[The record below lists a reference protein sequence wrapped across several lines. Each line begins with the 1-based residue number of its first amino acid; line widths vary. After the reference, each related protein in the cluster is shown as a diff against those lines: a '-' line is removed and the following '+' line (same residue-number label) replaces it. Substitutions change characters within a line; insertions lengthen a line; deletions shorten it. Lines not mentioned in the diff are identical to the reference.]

1 MNDTTAAPATSL
13 IPDGVA
19 AITTIHFVLL
29 AIVALAAIAMIVVGM
44 RLKHRR
50 KQAARRVEENAQE
63 AGLSVRQP
71 DRKPISE
78 ASLTEPKASPTPAPA
93 PAPVSAPAPAPT
105 PAAPPPPPAPTPAPV
120 PTPVMPTPSAPEE
133 PVIAD
138 EPLNDEPVA
147 AAAPM
152 TASPAA
158 EAAPAPAESP
168 AQPARPEDQ
177 PITLLKGLGPK
188 LTQKLAEHGITTV
201 GHMAALSEAQAQALD
216 AQLGPFSGRMARDR
230 WLEQAR
236 LLAAGDRAGFEAVFG
251 RL

>member
-13 IPDGVA
+13 IPNGVA

-50 KQAARRVEENAQE
+50 KEAARRVEENAQE

-78 ASLTEPKASPTPAPA
+78 ASLTEPKASPTPAPT
-93 PAPVSAPAPAPT
+93 PAPAPA
-105 PAAPPPPPAPTPAPV
+105 PAAPPPPA
-120 PTPVMPTPSAPEE
+120 PVMPTPSAPEE

-158 EAAPAPAESP
+158 EAAPALAEAPAE
-168 AQPARPEDQ
+168 PARPEDQ

-201 GHMAALSEAQAQALD
+201 GDMAALSEAQAQALD
-216 AQLGPFSGRMARDR
+216 AQLGAFSGRMARDR

>member
-1 MNDTTAAPATSL
+1 MNDTTAAPAQSL

-29 AIVALAAIAMIVVGM
+29 AIVALAAIAVIVIGT
-44 RLKHRR
+44 RLKRR
-50 KQAARRVEENAQE
+50 RHHAARRVEENAQE
-63 AGLSVRQP
+63 AGMALRQP
-71 DRKPISE
+71 DAAPISE
-78 ASLTEPKASPTPAPA
+78 ASLTEPKAAPA
-93 PAPVSAPAPAPT
+93 PSPAPT
-105 PAAPPPPPAPTPAPV
+105 PASVAPPPPPV
-120 PTPVMPTPSAPEE
+120 PTPVMPSPAALEE
-133 PVIAD
+133 PIVTA

-152 TASPAA
+152 AASPAA
-158 EAAPAPAESP
+158 EAAPTPAES
-168 AQPARPEDQ
+168 ARPEDQ

-201 GHMAALSEAQAQALD
+201 GDMAALSEAQAQALD
-216 AQLGPFSGRMARDR
+216 AQLGAFSGRMARDR

>member
-19 AITTIHFVLL
+19 AITTVHFVLI

-50 KQAARRVEENAQE
+50 NQAARQVEENAQE

-71 DRKPISE
+71 DSKPIDE
-78 ASLTEPKASPTPAPA
+78 AALTEPKAAPTPAPA
-93 PAPVSAPAPAPT
+93 PV
-105 PAAPPPPPAPTPAPV
+105 PAAPPPPAPA
-120 PTPVMPTPSAPEE
+120 PVMPTPSAAEE
-133 PVIAD
+133 PIVAD

-152 TASPAA
+152 AASPAA
-158 EAAPAPAESP
+158 EAAPAEPAP
-168 AQPARPEDQ
+168 AQSPTESSRPEDQ

-188 LTQKLAEHGITTV
+188 LTQTLAQHGITTV
-201 GHMAALSEAQAQALD
+201 GDMAALSEAQAQALD
-216 AQLGPFSGRMARDR
+216 AQLGAFSGRMARDR

>member
-50 KQAARRVEENAQE
+50 KEAARRVEENAQE

-78 ASLTEPKASPTPAPA
+78 ASLTEPKASPTPAPT
-93 PAPVSAPAPAPT
+93 PAPAPA
-105 PAAPPPPPAPTPAPV
+105 PAAPPPPA
-120 PTPVMPTPSAPEE
+120 PVMPTPSAPEE

-158 EAAPAPAESP
+158 EAAPALAEAPAE
-168 AQPARPEDQ
+168 PARPEDQ

-201 GHMAALSEAQAQALD
+201 GDMAALSEAQAQALD
-216 AQLGPFSGRMARDR
+216 AQLGAFSGRMARDR

>member
-29 AIVALAAIAMIVVGM
+29 AIVALAAIAIIVVGM

-71 DRKPISE
+71 DHKPISE
-78 ASLTEPKASPTPAPA
+78 ASLTEPKAHPTP
-93 PAPVSAPAPAPT
+93 T
-105 PAAPPPPPAPTPAPV
+105 PAPTPAPV
-120 PTPVMPTPSAPEE
+120 PAPAAPPPSPAPTPAPVETPVMPTPAAPEE

-138 EPLNDEPVA
+138 EPLNDEPVV

-158 EAAPAPAESP
+158 EAAPAPTESP
-168 AQPARPEDQ
+168 AEPARPEDQ

-201 GHMAALSEAQAQALD
+201 GDMAALSESQAQALD
-216 AQLGPFSGRMARDR
+216 AQLGAFSGRMARDR

>member
-1 MNDTTAAPATSL
+1 MNDTTAATAESL

-19 AITTIHFVLL
+19 TITTIHFILI
-29 AIVALAAIAMIVVGM
+29 AIVAVAAIAVILIGM

-50 KQAARRVEENAQE
+50 THAARQVEENAQE
-63 AGLSVRQP
+63 AGLSLRQP
-71 DRKPISE
+71 DAAPLSE
-78 ASLTEPKASPTPAPA
+78 ATLTEP
-93 PAPVSAPAPAPT
+93 APAPAPT
-105 PAAPPPPPAPTPAPV
+105 PAAPPPPP
-120 PTPVMPTPSAPEE
+120 PVMPAPAAPEE
-133 PVIAD
+133 SAVTV
-138 EPLNDEPVA
+138 EPLHDEPVA

-152 TASPAA
+152 AASPAA
-158 EAAPAPAESP
+158 EAAAAPADTT
-168 AQPARPEDQ
+168 RPEDQ

-201 GHMAALSEAQAQALD
+201 GDMAALSEAQAQALD
-216 AQLGPFSGRMARDR
+216 AQLGPFSGRMGRDR

>member
-1 MNDTTAAPATSL
+1 MNDTTAATGGTASAESL

-19 AITTIHFVLL
+19 TITTIHFVLIGL
-29 AIVALAAIAMIVVGM
+29 VALAAIAVIIIGM
-44 RLKHRR
+44 RLKRR
-50 KQAARRVEENAQE
+50 RTHAARQVEENAQDAGMTVRAPDSVPLNE
-63 AGLSVRQP
+63 AARTQ
-71 DRKPISE
+71 
-78 ASLTEPKASPTPAPA
+78 PKAAPTPAPA
-93 PAPVSAPAPAPT
+93 PSPAPT
-105 PAAPPPPPAPTPAPV
+105 PVPPPAAPPVMPAPAV
-120 PTPVMPTPSAPEE
+120 PEE
-133 PVIAD
+133 PVAAP
-138 EPLNDEPVA
+138 EPLSDEPVA

-158 EAAPAPAESP
+158 EAAPAAASAEH
-168 AQPARPEDQ
+168 PEDQ

-201 GHMAALSEAQAQALD
+201 GDMAALSDQQAQALD

-236 LLAAGDRAGFEAVFG
+236 LLAAGDRVGFEAVFG